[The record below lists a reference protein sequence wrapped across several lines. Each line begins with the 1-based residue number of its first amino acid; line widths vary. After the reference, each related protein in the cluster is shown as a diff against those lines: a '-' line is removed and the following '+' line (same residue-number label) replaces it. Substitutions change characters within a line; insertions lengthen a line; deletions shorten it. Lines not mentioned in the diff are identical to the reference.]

1 MAQTL
6 EQQIRRVINQ
16 YYGED
21 LWIFRDD
28 VNYRD
33 GTKAFVADLAK
44 AIRGELEYSSDFS
57 NDLAKYTKAG
67 CIDRGFGEV
76 IRKLRIKRGTTL
88 EQLALAL
95 GFNAD
100 FLDNLEQGR
109 IAASADI
116 YINAHKA
123 LKPTEAERKGFID
136 HITSDKPREVMIRDV
151 IELYYGISLW
161 MFRPDLS
168 YEEAIEPLV
177 KSLTKL
183 VKDNK

>member
-21 LWIFRDD
+21 LWTFRDD

-33 GTKAFVADLAK
+33 GTKAFVADLAR
-44 AIRGELEYSSDFS
+44 AIRGELEYASDFS
-57 NDLAKYTKAG
+57 NELAKYTKAG
-67 CIDRGFGEV
+67 GIDRGFGGV
-76 IRKLRIKRGTTL
+76 IRKLRIKRGITL
-88 EQLALAL
+88 EELAQTL

-100 FLDNLEQGR
+100 FLDNVEQGR
-109 IAASADI
+109 IAASVDI

-123 LKPTEAERKGFID
+123 LKPTEAERKEFID
-136 HITSDKPREVMIRDV
+136 HITSDKHREVMIRDV

-161 MFRPDLS
+161 MFRPGLG
-168 YEEAIEPLV
+168 YEEAIEPFIKSLV
-177 KSLTKL
+177 KLM
-183 VKDNK
+183 